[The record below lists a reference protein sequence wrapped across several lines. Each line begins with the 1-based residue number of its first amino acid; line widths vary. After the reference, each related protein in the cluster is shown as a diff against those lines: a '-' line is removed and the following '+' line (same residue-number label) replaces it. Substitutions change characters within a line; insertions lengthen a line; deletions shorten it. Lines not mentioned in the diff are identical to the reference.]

1 MLLALLGASGAA
13 FCAGFAGRMLIF
25 MLSAF
30 LFTIQAHRVSDLREL
45 G

>member
-1 MLLALLGASGAA
+1 MLLALFGASGAA
-13 FCAGFAGRMLIF
+13 VRAGFAGRMLIF

-30 LFTIQAHRVSDLREL
+30 LFAIEAHRVGDLGEL

>member
-13 FCAGFAGRMLIF
+13 IGAGFAGRMLIF

-30 LFTIQAHRVSDLREL
+30 LFTIEAHHVSMAMT
-45 G
+45 